1 MMSTRALANE
11 VAVPATGAPT
21 SNGNHSRKLAEL
33 TGEKIE
39 MRIIELGWP
48 VGEVIGSEAELLA
61 EYGVSRAVL
70 REAIRLL
77 EHHNVAYMRRGPGGG
92 LVVAEPDPDA
102 MAHAAAV
109 YLRYRGVSPP
119 DLFHART
126 ALELAA
132 VRSAA
137 ENIDEAG
144 IVKLRAALEHE
155 SQFLGGESDATIHDF
170 HVVVAELSGN
180 PALHLFINVLTQLS
194 AAGFLGTTAM
204 FDKRAARSVASAKQV
219 EQVHHAH
226 EAIAEAIIAGDA
238 ALAQH
243 RSMRH
248 LNALAAAL
256 EGTAR
261 REAPARRQKRA

>member
-1 MMSTRALANE
+1 MSGKPARVRASA
-11 VAVPATGAPT
+11 ASAGSDRGPT
-21 SNGNHSRKLAEL
+21 KKLAEQ
-33 TGEKIE
+33 TSEKIE
-39 MRIIELGWP
+39 MKILEMNWP
-48 VGEVIGSEAELLA
+48 VGKVIGSEAGLLA
-61 EYGVSRAVL
+61 EYDVSRAAL

-109 YLRYRGVSPP
+109 YLRYWKVTPP
-119 DLFHART
+119 DLFETRA

-137 ENIDEAG
+137 EHIDEAG
-144 IVKLRAALEHE
+144 IIKLRDALAHE
-155 SQFLGGESDATIHDF
+155 SEFAGGESDATIHDF
-170 HVVVAELSGN
+170 HVVVAELTGN

-194 AAGFLGTTAM
+194 TARFLGVTAM
-204 FDKRAARSVASAKQV
+204 FDKQAARSVSAAREV
-219 EQVHHAH
+219 EEVHRVH

-243 RSMRH
+243 RMLRH
-248 LNALAAAL
+248 LTAMAAHP
-256 EGTAR
+256 
-261 REAPARRQKRA
+261 EA

>member
-1 MMSTRALANE
+1 MAGKSAKAKQVSVSA
-11 VAVPATGAPT
+11 VAAPLL
-21 SNGNHSRKLAEL
+21 NGSHTKKLAEL
-33 TGEKIE
+33 TCEKIE
-39 MRIIELGWP
+39 MSIIEMGWP
-48 VGEVIGSEAELLA
+48 VGKVIGSEADLLA
-61 EYGVSRAVL
+61 QYGVSRAAL

-109 YLRYRGVSPP
+109 YLRYRKVGPP
-119 DLFHART
+119 DLFEART

-132 VRSAA
+132 ARSAA

-155 SQFLGGESDATIHDF
+155 SEFLGGESDATIHDF

-194 AAGFLGTTAM
+194 AASFLGTTAM
-204 FDKRAARSVASAKQV
+204 FDKRAARSVSSSKEV
-219 EQVHHAH
+219 EEVHRVH
-226 EAIAEAIIAGDA
+226 EMIAEAIIAGDA

-243 RSMRH
+243 RTLRH

-256 EGTAR
+256 GGQS
-261 REAPARRQKRA
+261 PASAAVAASR

>member
-1 MMSTRALANE
+1 MATKTARNKRERTTA
-11 VAVPATGAPT
+11 PAEAA
-21 SNGNHSRKLAEL
+21 SLNGSQTKKLAEL
-33 TGEKIE
+33 TSEKIE
-39 MRIIELGWP
+39 MSIIEMDWP
-48 VGEVIGSEAELLA
+48 VGRVIGSEADLLE
-61 EYGVSRAVL
+61 EYGVSRAAL

-109 YLRYRGVSPP
+109 YLRYRKVNPP
-119 DLFHART
+119 DLFEART

-132 VRSAA
+132 ARSAA
-137 ENIDEAG
+137 EHIDEAG
-144 IVKLRAALEHE
+144 IVKLRDALAHE
-155 SQFLGGESDATIHDF
+155 SEFLGGESDATIHDF

-194 AAGFLGTTAM
+194 AARFLGTTAM
-204 FDKRAARSVASAKQV
+204 FDKRAARSVSSAREV
-219 EQVHHAH
+219 EEVHRVH

-243 RSMRH
+243 RTLRH

-256 EGTAR
+256 D
-261 REAPARRQKRA
+261 